1 MGDLDLDGTRRVNVP
16 TPSGAVAAG
25 VAPDLADGPAR
36 FNAPGLFDWLEAAA
50 HSELDALHFGLIA
63 MAQDGA
69 VEHYNAWEG
78 QLSGLTPE
86 RVIGRQF
93 FTSVAPCTNNFMVAH
108 RFETEPEIDA
118 EIDYVFTFRLAPR
131 RVRLRLLKRPG
142 GRRMYLAVTRPA

>member
-1 MGDLDLDGTRRVNVP
+1 MVLLNIT
-16 TPSGAVAAG
+16 
-25 VAPDLADGPAR
+25 
-36 FNAPGLFDWLEAAA
+36 
-50 HSELDALHFGLIA
+50 
-63 MAQDGA
+63 
-69 VEHYNAWEG
+69 NAWEG